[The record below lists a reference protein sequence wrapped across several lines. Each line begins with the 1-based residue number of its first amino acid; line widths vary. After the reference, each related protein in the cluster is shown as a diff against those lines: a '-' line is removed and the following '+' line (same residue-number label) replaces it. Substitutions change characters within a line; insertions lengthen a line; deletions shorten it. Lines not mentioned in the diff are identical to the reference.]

1 MLRIMKPGRQLV
13 LAEMTLGP
21 TAVQR
26 AQTNVHLKYWL
37 RKMLEGMQVSFE
49 DLVYWGLGDLET
61 ARRPRLD
68 DIKTFEWRGVEL
80 LWGRKPASEAGRGPE
95 A

>member
-1 MLRIMKPGRQLV
+1 
-13 LAEMTLGP
+13 
-21 TAVQR
+21 
-26 AQTNVHLKYWL
+26 
-37 RKMLEGMQVSFE
+37 MLEGMQVSFE